1 MSTTYGYMGAVLHVN
16 LTTRHIEKRP
26 LELEMAKQYIGG
38 LGLNFRL
45 GYDLIKPGIDPLSPE
60 NPILIGA
67 GPLVGT
73 IVPGSSRVYTLTKL
87 PTSGGWGWGG
97 GGGLEFGCMLK
108 NAGYDHVIIEG
119 QSEHPVYL
127 KIFDDDVEICDAR
140 SLWGLGTG
148 ETVDA
153 LREKYPRP
161 LGVAAIGP
169 SGENQVK
176 FSMAFIDKLGTLG
189 RGGLAAVMGSKNL
202 KAIVAKGTQDL
213 KVADRKE
220 FRKLFTGLYDR
231 IRKYPGLKSAHK
243 LGFLNFMPAIPEEAY
258 MKIKKARLACVGCP
272 IGDKDL
278 LQATE
283 GRFKG
288 LNMYTTNVNIIIPQ
302 IYSQAHDYNTSMK
315 LLSILDEHGLD
326 MFETFGLL
334 DFANNLYKN
343 GLLTKEDLGTEGID
357 FDDFD
362 QLAGWFDRIALR
374 QGFGAF
380 LAEGFTTVMEK
391 YSEGIEAFEP
401 CVSKGLLAYQGIR
414 GPVPSPNFGPFEMTM
429 AVLPRGPAS
438 APGGSSPLYFTFE
451 RPLPWIQG
459 HFDRMGIPQAAQER
473 ILTEKDGMAI
483 NVGRLTKYAH
493 QYLYAMGSLGLCGR
507 GSISRLY
514 SNKLHAE
521 LYTAATGM
529 EISGE
534 ELSEA
539 IERGINL
546 EKAANFREG
555 FTRKDDRFPERW
567 FEEPLAKDYYNKVD
581 ITREIA
587 YGLQD
592 DYFDERG
599 WDVELGVP
607 TRKKL
612 LELGLD
618 FVVDDL
624 KARGLKL
631 T

>member
-1 MSTTYGYMGAVLHVN
+1 MNAYGYTGAILHVD
-16 LTTRHIEKRP
+16 LTTKKIEKRP
-26 LELEMAKQYIGG
+26 LDLDMARQYLGG

-60 NPILIGA
+60 NPIILGA

-73 IVPGSSRVYTLTKL
+73 IVPGASRVYSLTKL

-97 GGGLEFGCMLK
+97 GGGMEFGCMLK
-108 NAGYDHVIIEG
+108 NAGYDHIIIEG
-119 QSEHPVYL
+119 RSDRPVYL
-127 KIFDDDVEICDAR
+127 KVFDDDVELCDAQ
-140 SLWGLGTG
+140 SLWGLGSG

-153 LREKYPRP
+153 LRKRYPRP
-161 LGVAAIGP
+161 LGVTSIGP
-169 SGENQVK
+169 GGENQVK
-176 FSMAFIDKLGTLG
+176 FAMAFIDKLGTLG

-202 KAIVAKGTQDL
+202 KAIAAKGTQGV

-220 FRKLFTGLYDR
+220 FRRLFKGLYER
-231 IRKYPGLKSAHK
+231 IRKYPGLKRAHK
-243 LGFLNFMPAIPEEAY
+243 LGFLNFMPAIPEEEY
-258 MKIKKARLACVGCP
+258 LKIKKARLACIGCP

-288 LNMYTTNVNIIIPQ
+288 LNMHTTSVNIMIPQ
-302 IYSQAHDYNTSMK
+302 IYSQAHDYNACMA
-315 LLSILDEHGLD
+315 LLNILDEHGLD

-334 DFANNLYKN
+334 EFADNLYKN
-343 GLLTKEDLGTEGID
+343 GMLTKNDLGSEGID

-362 QLAGWFDRIALR
+362 ELAGWFDRIAMR

-380 LAEGFTTVMEK
+380 LAEGFSTVMEK
-391 YSEGIEAFEP
+391 YSNGIDAFEP
-401 CVSKGLLAYQGIR
+401 CVSKGQLAYQGIR
-414 GPVPSPNFGPFEMTM
+414 GPVPSSNFSPFEMTM

-451 RPLPWIQG
+451 RPLQWIQG
-459 HFDRMGIPQAAQER
+459 HFDRMGIPRDAQER
-473 ILTEKDGMAI
+473 ILTEKDGMVI

-493 QYLYAMGSLGLCGR
+493 QFLYAMGSLGLCGR

-514 SNKLHAE
+514 SNQLHAE
-521 LYTAATGM
+521 LYTAATGF
-529 EISGE
+529 ETSPE
-534 ELSEA
+534 ELSTA

-581 ITREIA
+581 ITKEIA
-587 YGLQD
+587 LGQQD
-592 DYFDERG
+592 DYYDEMG
-599 WDVELGVP
+599 WDQELGIP
-607 TRKKL
+607 TRNKL

-618 FVVDDL
+618 FVVDDIEE
-624 KARGLKL
+624 RGLECP
-631 T
+631 